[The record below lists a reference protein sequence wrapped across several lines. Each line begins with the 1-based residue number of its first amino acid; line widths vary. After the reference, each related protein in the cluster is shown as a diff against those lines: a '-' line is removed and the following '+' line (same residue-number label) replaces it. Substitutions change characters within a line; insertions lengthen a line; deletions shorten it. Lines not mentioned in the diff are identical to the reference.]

1 MIHIL
6 SPSNRLSFLRRYH
19 SGNCNISISGERR
32 LTDRFGRATTAAIAV
47 TAPRKVEPT
56 TLGPMR
62 APKNKDAVMPSRRP
76 AKTRRYI
83 IATAAAL
90 YEYHLDE
97 REAASAELLYHSRRA
112 SAGG

>member
-1 MIHIL
+1 
-6 SPSNRLSFLRRYH
+6 
-19 SGNCNISISGERR
+19 
-32 LTDRFGRATTAAIAV
+32 
-47 TAPRKVEPT
+47 
-56 TLGPMR
+56 MR

-97 REAASAELLYHSRRA
+97 REAASAELLYRSRRA